1 MEENLENH
9 QNNYRYERKYL
20 LKISN
25 SGLFMKKLYL
35 NNFEEIYSPRKV
47 NNIYYDTINLSS
59 LTETKEGLS
68 NRVKYRVRWY
78 GETFKKSNK
87 NLELKIKS
95 EFLNRKK
102 SYFIG
107 NLKFH
112 SPITKN
118 LKMLNNL
125 IEENLLKVK
134 DNFYNKTP
142 NLLPVLYNNYFRKYF
157 ISNKLG
163 VRITIDSELNYYSLL
178 NGNMIFDTKE
188 LVIEIKYKRRNF
200 FIMRDLF
207 DLELKKKSKFET
219 GISLTHKL

>member
-125 IEENLLKVK
+125 IQENLLKVK
-134 DNFYNKTP
+134 DNFYTKTS
-142 NLLPVLYNNYFRKYF
+142 NLERAARSAAHVYCPVNPDYNPHDYIKKTEIKSY
-157 ISNKLG
+157 SNKQCPPVPDMKDYVLKS
-163 VRITIDSELNYYSLL
+163 TIPPMQQCPPCILS
-178 NGNMIFDTKE
+178 
-188 LVIEIKYKRRNF
+188 
-200 FIMRDLF
+200 
-207 DLELKKKSKFET
+207 
-219 GISLTHKL
+219 

>member
-1 MEENLENH
+1 MEENSENH

-20 LKISN
+20 LKISK

-35 NNFEEIYSPRKV
+35 NNFEEIYSSRKV
-47 NNIYYDTINLSS
+47 HNIYYDTINFSS
-59 LTETKEGLS
+59 LMETKEGLS

-78 GETFKKSNK
+78 GETFKKSKK

-95 EFLNRKK
+95 EFLNKKK

-112 SPITKN
+112 SPIFKN
-118 LKMLNNL
+118 LNILNNL
-125 IEENLLKVK
+125 VEESLLKVK
-134 DNFYNKTP
+134 GNFSSKTF

-157 ISNKLG
+157 ISAELG
-163 VRITIDSELNYYSLL
+163 IRITIDSELNYYSLL
-178 NGNMIFDTKE
+178 NGNSVFDDKE

-200 FIMRDLF
+200 FIMGDLF

-219 GISLTHKL
+219 GVSLTHKL